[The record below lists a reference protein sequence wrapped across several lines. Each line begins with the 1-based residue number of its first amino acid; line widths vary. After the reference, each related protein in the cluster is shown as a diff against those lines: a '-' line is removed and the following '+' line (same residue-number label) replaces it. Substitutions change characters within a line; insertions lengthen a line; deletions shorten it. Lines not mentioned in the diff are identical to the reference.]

1 MTYIAVNQTDFL
13 TNVLVPFFDNLIWLS
28 KKEKDYKDW
37 KLILKILNQGK
48 HFTNEGKEVIS
59 LIKNRMNAN
68 RLSTNLKVEREEHGT
83 LDTMAFKLLSSPSN
97 YEMQSYGK
105 ILIKSLGTYKKG

>member
-1 MTYIAVNQTDFL
+1 
-13 TNVLVPFFDNLIWLS
+13 
-28 KKEKDYKDW
+28 
-37 KLILKILNQGK
+37 
-48 HFTNEGKEVIS
+48 
-59 LIKNRMNAN
+59 MNAN